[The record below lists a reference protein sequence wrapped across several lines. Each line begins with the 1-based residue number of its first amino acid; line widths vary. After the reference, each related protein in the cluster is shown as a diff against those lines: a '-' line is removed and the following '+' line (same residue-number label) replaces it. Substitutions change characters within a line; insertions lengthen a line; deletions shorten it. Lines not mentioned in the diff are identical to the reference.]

1 MLSSL
6 AFTFQHSVE
15 TSATPEA
22 VWRLYSDVATWPAW
36 DDAVER
42 VTLDDAFAPSAVG
55 TFKLHGQD
63 PLDFR
68 LLEVEPQR
76 GFTDETSIAGGVVRF
91 RHRIEPLDGGRV
103 RLTHAVEIE
112 APAPVAEQ
120 IGAHITAGVPETMIR
135 LAELAEEAT
144 P

>member
-6 AFTFQHSVE
+6 AFTFQHAVDTPAS
-15 TSATPEA
+15 PEA
-22 VWRLYSDVATWPAW
+22 VWRLYSDVATWPSW
-36 DDAVER
+36 DDAVQR
-42 VTLDDAFAPSAVG
+42 VTLDGPFEPGAVG

-63 PLDFR
+63 PLEFR
-68 LLEVEPQR
+68 LLEVQPQR
-76 GFTDETSIAGGVVRF
+76 GFMDETSIPGGVVRF
-91 RHRIEPLDGGRV
+91 RHRIEPLDDGQV

-120 IGAHITAGVPETMIR
+120 IGTLIADGVPETMIR
-135 LAELAEEAT
+135 LAELAQEGT

>member
-6 AFTFQHSVE
+6 AFTFQHAVE
-15 TSATPEA
+15 TPASPQAL
-22 VWRLYSDVATWPAW
+22 WRLYSDVATWPTW

-42 VTLDDAFAPSAVG
+42 VTLDGPFEPGAVG
-55 TFKLHGQD
+55 TFKLSGQD
-63 PLDFR
+63 PLEFR
-68 LLEVEPQR
+68 LLEVEPER
-76 GFTDETSIAGGVVRF
+76 GFMDETSIPGGIVRF
-91 RHRIEPLDGGRV
+91 RHRIEAFDDGRV

-120 IGAHITAGVPETMIR
+120 LGAKITAGVPETMIR
-135 LAELAEEAT
+135 LAELAQEAT

>member
-6 AFTFQHSVE
+6 AFTFQHAVD
-15 TSATPEA
+15 TSASPTA
-22 VWRLYSDVATWPAW
+22 VWRLYSDVATWPSW

-42 VTLDDAFAPSAVG
+42 VTLDGPFEPGAIG
-55 TFKLHGQD
+55 TFKLHGRD
-63 PLDFR
+63 PLEFR
-68 LLEVEPQR
+68 LLEVAPQR
-76 GFTDETSIAGGVVRF
+76 GFMDETSIPGGVVRF
-91 RHRIEPLDGGRV
+91 RHRIEPLDDGQV

-120 IGAHITAGVPETMIR
+120 IGALITAGVPETMTR
-135 LAELAEEAT
+135 LAELAQEAR

>member
-1 MLSSL
+1 MLSSI

-42 VTLDDAFAPSAVG
+42 VTLDGAFAPGSVG

-68 LLEVEPQR
+68 VLEVEPQR
-76 GFTDETSIAGGVVRF
+76 GFTDETSIPGGVVRF
-91 RHRIEPLDGGRV
+91 RHRIEPLDDERA

-112 APAPVAEQ
+112 GPAPVAEQ
-120 IGAHITAGVPETMIR
+120 IGALITAGVPETMTR
-135 LAELAEEAT
+135 LTELAEEAT

>member
-6 AFTFQHSVE
+6 AFTFQHVVDTTAS
-15 TSATPEA
+15 PEA

-42 VTLDDAFAPSAVG
+42 VALDGPFEPGAVG

-63 PLDFR
+63 PLEFR
-68 LLEVEPQR
+68 LVEVQPLR
-76 GFTDETSIAGGVVRF
+76 GFMDETSIPGGVVRF
-91 RHRIEPLDGGRV
+91 RHTIATLDDGRL

-112 APAPVAEQ
+112 APAAVAEQ
-120 IGAHITAGVPETMIR
+120 IGALITAGVPETMTR
-135 LAELAEEAT
+135 LAALAQEAR

>member
-6 AFTFQHSVE
+6 AFTFQHAVD
-15 TSATPEA
+15 TSASPNA
-22 VWRLYSDVATWPAW
+22 VWRLYSDVATWPSW

-42 VTLDDAFAPSAVG
+42 VTLDGPFEPGAIG
-55 TFKLHGQD
+55 TFKLHGGD
-63 PLDFR
+63 PLEFR
-68 LLEVEPQR
+68 LLEVAPQR
-76 GFTDETSIAGGVVRF
+76 GFMDETSIPGGVVRF
-91 RHRIEPLDGGRV
+91 RHRIEPLDDGQV

-120 IGAHITAGVPETMIR
+120 IGALITAGVPETMIR
-135 LAELAEEAT
+135 LAELAEEGT

>member
-6 AFTFQHSVE
+6 AFTFQHAVDTPAS
-15 TSATPEA
+15 PEA
-22 VWRLYSDVATWPAW
+22 VWRLYSDVATWPSW
-36 DDAVER
+36 DDAVQR
-42 VTLDDAFAPSAVG
+42 VTLDGPFEPGAVG

-63 PLDFR
+63 PLEFR
-68 LLEVEPQR
+68 LLEVQPQR
-76 GFTDETSIAGGVVRF
+76 GFMDETSIPGGVVRF
-91 RHRIEPLDGGRV
+91 RHRIEPLDDGQV

-120 IGAHITAGVPETMIR
+120 IGTLITDGVPETMIR
-135 LAELAEEAT
+135 LAELAEAT

>member
-6 AFTFQHSVE
+6 AFTFAHAVE
-15 TSATPEA
+15 TSASPEA
-22 VWRLYSDVATWPAW
+22 VWRLYSDVATWPTW

-42 VTLDDAFAPSAVG
+42 LTLDGPFEPGAVG

-63 PLDFR
+63 PLEFR
-68 LLEVEPQR
+68 LLEVQPQR
-76 GFTDETSIAGGVVRF
+76 GFMDETSIPGGLVRF

-120 IGAHITAGVPETMIR
+120 IGALITAGVPATMTR
-135 LAELAEEAT
+135 LAELAEEGT